1 MSKEPGTVLK
11 RGPSGAISDG
21 VYNTEIQDA
30 LHRYFKSHGINIKD
44 PIMIELLTN
53 IMKYTREEE
62 TSTSEKDADGYY
74 MGLQKIK
81 DDILKAHSNC
91 KLVTGLK
98 RILLSDDKNHYGE
111 LQNLESAYKELE
123 HKIKENNN
131 DIKKLQSRTNKLQKK
146 LQKKIPEG
154 LKQAIADNTELEQKA
169 LEEKTGREQAL
180 EGVMVQMKSLL
191 QAIENQ
197 IKQLEKFIYLMLIIT
212 IIYDKS
218 VLHLLVAGPLF
229 SYKDGNTHSTKI
241 REGIGKNHGLLGRC
255 NQKLLDLES
264 TLQVVDAIYQ
274 LREIIDSGNGIT
286 NKQIDA
292 FVSGINKRGAP
303 PEVTRDIETLKQVIR
318 LCTIRGN
325 FVNFDPFSQEVKQGS
340 LKKKRTHRKKTQHKK
355 TPRKKTNR
363 KKTQRKKTNR
373 KKTQHKKT
381 QRKKTNRKKSKK
393 SVKTGGS
400 GLSDDN
406 VANIIIG
413 VFVVLLFAGTPVLLA
428 MLEAFVITILVN
440 LVVFLINGFR
450 SICCGG
456 EEEDSQRSRGRRGS
470 HEIQETS
477 SGRQRRIIKDQKRN
491 SQPLHPSLI
500 ISAKKLIEKHNVMEA
515 ARRAEAEAAKIDPS
529 FMLEPTVSGQRYLD
543 LS

>member
-1 MSKEPGTVLK
+1 M
-11 RGPSGAISDG
+11 
-21 VYNTEIQDA
+21 
-30 LHRYFKSHGINIKD
+30 
-44 PIMIELLTN
+44 
-53 IMKYTREEE
+53 
-62 TSTSEKDADGYY
+62 
-74 MGLQKIK
+74 
-81 DDILKAHSNC
+81 
-91 KLVTGLK
+91 
-98 RILLSDDKNHYGE
+98 
-111 LQNLESAYKELE
+111 
-123 HKIKENNN
+123 
-131 DIKKLQSRTNKLQKK
+131 
-146 LQKKIPEG
+146 
-154 LKQAIADNTELEQKA
+154 
-169 LEEKTGREQAL
+169 
-180 EGVMVQMKSLL
+180 
-191 QAIENQ
+191 
-197 IKQLEKFIYLMLIIT
+197 
-212 IIYDKS
+212 
-218 VLHLLVAGPLF
+218 
-229 SYKDGNTHSTKI
+229 
-241 REGIGKNHGLLGRC
+241 
-255 NQKLLDLES
+255 
-264 TLQVVDAIYQ
+264 
-274 LREIIDSGNGIT
+274 
-286 NKQIDA
+286 
-292 FVSGINKRGAP
+292 
-303 PEVTRDIETLKQVIR
+303 
-318 LCTIRGN
+318 
-325 FVNFDPFSQEVKQGS
+325 NFDPFSQEVKQGS
-340 LKKKRTHRKKTQHKK
+340 LKKKRSHRKKTQHKK